1 MSTVINNVK
10 SVKKPIK
17 GPGLKAPG
25 IVLLQFL
32 LIHLIEAAEYSLFK
46 VGFWTGMALLV
57 SYGGGIYLGRKG
69 TTLTNA
75 INPPIAFVFS
85 TVLILATI
93 GGAGFHPA
101 KIGLEFISALSGVA
115 PYMIFGA
122 SFAWI
127 AHFAISKGEA
137 KSS

>member
-17 GPGLKAPG
+17 GPGLKSPG
-25 IVLLQFL
+25 IVVLQFL
-32 LIHLIEAAEYSLFK
+32 LILIVQALEYAIFK
-46 VGFWTGMALLV
+46 VGFWTGLALLV
-57 SYGGGIYLGRKG
+57 SYGGGLYLGRKG

-85 TVLILATI
+85 TIFILATI

-122 SFAWI
+122 AFAWI
-127 AHFAISKGEA
+127 AHFAISKREA
-137 KSS
+137 KSA

>member
-1 MSTVINNVK
+1 MSTVLSN
-10 SVKKPIK
+10 VKKPIK

-25 IVLLQFL
+25 IVVLQFL
-32 LIHLIEAAEYSLFK
+32 LIFLIEALEYAIFK
-46 VGFWTGMALLV
+46 VGLWTGLALLV

-69 TTLTNA
+69 TSLTNA

-85 TVLILATI
+85 TILILATI

-122 SFAWI
+122 AFAWI
-127 AHFAISKGEA
+127 AHFAISKREA
-137 KSS
+137 ANS

>member
-1 MSTVINNVK
+1 MSTVLSN
-10 SVKKPIK
+10 VKKPIK

-25 IVLLQFL
+25 IVILQFL
-32 LIHLIEAAEYSLFK
+32 LIFLIEALEYAVFK
-46 VGFWTGMALLV
+46 VGFWTGLALLV
-57 SYGGGIYLGRKG
+57 SYGGGIYLGRRG
-69 TTLTNA
+69 TSLTNA

-85 TVLILATI
+85 TILILATI

-122 SFAWI
+122 AFAWI
-127 AHFAISKGEA
+127 AHFAISKREA
-137 KSS
+137 ANS

>member
-1 MSTVINNVK
+1 MSTVLSN
-10 SVKKPIK
+10 VKKPIK
-17 GPGLKAPG
+17 GRGLKAPG
-25 IVLLQFL
+25 IVILQFL
-32 LIHLIEAAEYSLFK
+32 LIFLFEALEYAVFK
-46 VGFWTGMALLV
+46 VGFWTGLALLV

-69 TTLTNA
+69 TSLTNA

-85 TVLILATI
+85 TILILATI

-122 SFAWI
+122 AFAWI
-127 AHFAISKGEA
+127 AHFAISKREA
-137 KSS
+137 ANS